1 MGNNTFSITISAV
14 DKATATVRK
23 VNDSIDRLT
32 RPFAQVGKS
41 FKGLGRE
48 LGFDKIGKNLGYI
61 GREAATAARGVTSM
75 VAPLAA
81 ITGVGSV
88 AGIAALANNW
98 AKLGRSID
106 NSARN
111 IGISSGQ
118 LQSFQGA
125 AKLVGI
131 DSETTTGSLDALA
144 TTMQDA
150 RWGRNQGA
158 LMLLN
163 KLGIGLKRTK
173 DGANDVVGE
182 YKAIADAIA
191 KETNPQVQALIANNL
206 GLGGML
212 PFLRQ
217 GSAGIE
223 QFEQMTS
230 RLGYVMGNDSVQ
242 RAKAFAQSLAGLEVA
257 VDGTKN
263 AIGDALIP
271 VMKPLVDQF
280 ANWLAVN
287 RELIATNVAG
297 WAKSFAAWLSSIN
310 WKAIGDGLT
319 DFLKGIEKT
328 VEWLGGWENA
338 AIAVA
343 VVMNASVLVSVI
355 SLTAQL
361 ARAGIGVLAF
371 VGQLWKWQKAAT
383 AASAAQEALA
393 VGRGTGLL
401 AGAGLALSTAAV
413 GAGAMLYSGTLNDG
427 EDAEV
432 SRRKAMADAANGEV
446 RGGNEMAGRVA
457 KYFQNFGWTKE
468 QAAGIAANLSTESGF
483 DPQAVGDGGD
493 AYGVAQ
499 WHPDRQAEFRKWAG
513 KSIQNSTLEDQ
524 LGFVNYELTQGNE
537 RAAGDA
543 LRATKTAGE
552 AGAVVS
558 RRYERPKYIE
568 EEASNRG
575 RLAESMMSRSN
586 ERPKSIE
593 GEVPKQGRQAES
605 IAAPQGPISSGAVQV
620 QESKVHVE
628 VELKNAPEGTK
639 AQVKTQ
645 GNAQAT
651 SRIAYSGVGAIA

>member
-1 MGNNTFSITISAV
+1 MGNNVFTITISAV

-23 VNDSIDRLT
+23 VNDNVDRLT
-32 RPFAQVGKS
+32 RPFNQVGKS
-41 FKGLGRE
+41 FKSLGRE
-48 LGFDKIGKNLGYI
+48 LGFDKIGKNLGNI
-61 GREAATAARGVTSM
+61 GREAAGAARGITSI
-75 VAPLAA
+75 VAPMAA

-88 AGIAALANNW
+88 AGIAALATNW

-106 NSARN
+106 NSARG
-111 IGISSGQ
+111 IGISSSQ

-131 DSETTTGSLDALA
+131 DSESTTGSLESLA

-191 KETNPQVQALIANNL
+191 KEANPQVQALIANNL
-206 GLGGML
+206 GLGNML
-212 PFLRQ
+212 PFLRE

-223 QFEQMTS
+223 RYEQMVK
-230 RLGYVMGNDSVQ
+230 RLGYTMGNDAVERS
-242 RAKAFAQSLAGLEVA
+242 KEFAQSLAGLELA
-257 VDGTKN
+257 ADGTKN

-271 VMKPLVDQF
+271 VMKPLVDEF
-280 ANWLAVN
+280 ATWLATN
-287 RELIATNVAG
+287 RELIATDVAG
-297 WAKSFAAWLSSIN
+297 WVKSFAGWLQSID
-310 WKAIGDGLT
+310 WKSVGDGMT
-319 DFLKGIEKT
+319 SFLQDIKDT
-328 VEWLGGWENA
+328 VDWLGGWKNA
-338 AIAVA
+338 AILVAVA
-343 VVMNASVLVSVI
+343 MNAQLIVSVL
-355 SLTAQL
+355 SLGGQL
-361 ARAGIGVLAF
+361 AKAGIGVLSF
-371 VGQLWKWQKAAT
+371 VGTLWKWQRAAT
-383 AASAAQEALA
+383 AAGAAQDALA
-393 VGRGTGLL
+393 LGRGTGLL
-401 AGAGLALSTAAV
+401 AGAGLAVSTAAV

-427 EDAEV
+427 EDDEV
-432 SRRKAMADAANGEV
+432 RRRKAAEDAASGQV
-446 RGGNEMAGRVA
+446 RGGTEMAARVA
-457 KYFQNFGWTKE
+457 KYFQGFGWTRE
-468 QAAGIAANLSTESGF
+468 QAAGIAANLSAESGF
-483 DPQAVGDGGD
+483 DPQAIGDGGD

-499 WHPDRQAEFRKWAG
+499 WHQDRQAEFRKWSG
-513 KSIQNSTLEDQ
+513 KSIQKSTLEDQ

-558 RRYERPKYIE
+558 RRYERPKYVE
-568 EEASNRG
+568 DEAAARG
-575 RLAESMMSRSN
+575 RLAESL
-586 ERPKSIE
+586 
-593 GEVPKQGRQAES
+593 
-605 IAAPQGPISSGAVQV
+605 AAPQGPISSGAAQV

-645 GNAQAT
+645 GNAQAS
-651 SRIAYSGVGAIA
+651 SRIAYSGVGAIG